1 MNQLKRRILA
11 LKGFWIGLTAGL
23 LAVSFRMCLE
33 GAEDIRGGILLKAAA
48 QGWWPA
54 IGFAVLCGGIVATV
68 VWITVRFAPEASG
81 SGIPHLKGYLAGMH
95 ALRAWRILLVKFFG
109 GVAGIGSGLALGRE
123 GPTVQLGAA
132 IAKIWGDR
140 LAPNRVERKLLIS
153 AGAGAGLAAAFNA
166 PLAGVFFILE
176 ELQHSLNQTV
186 LVTAFVASVT
196 SDIVCRII
204 MGHLPVFHVQI
215 TQFPGIGMFPFF
227 VLQGLFLGYLGL
239 AFNKSLLWTSGRV
252 RRWSMRGRLLL
263 ASGLGVGL
271 GVIGF
276 WKPEVLGLGGR
287 LTEQV
292 LSNDVGFFG
301 VVMYFFA
308 RFGLTL
314 VSYSTGAPGGI
325 FAPMLLLGALAGSF
339 FGYATQSFHSG
350 SSFDFTVWGVLGMIG
365 FFSASVRAPIT
376 GTILIL
382 EMTGA
387 YDLLLP
393 LMIVSLCAYSIPEF
407 YKDRPIY
414 DALLHRDNQQVEL
427 PSYSD

>member
-1 MNQLKRRILA
+1 MNELKRRILS

-23 LAVSFRMCLE
+23 LAVAFRLCLE
-33 GAEDIRGGILLKAAA
+33 GAEDIRGEILLKAAA
-48 QGWWPA
+48 QGWGAA
-54 IGFAVLCGGIVATV
+54 IGMMALFGGIVVCV
-68 VWITVRFAPEASG
+68 VWITVRFAPEAGG
-81 SGIPHLKGYLAGMH
+81 SGIPHLKGYLVGLH
-95 ALRAWRILLVKFFG
+95 ALRAWRILLVKFLG

-196 SDIVCRII
+196 SDIVCRLI
-204 MGHLPVFHVQI
+204 MGHLPVFHVQMSR
-215 TQFPGIGMFPFF
+215 FPGIGMFPLFI
-227 VLQGLFLGYLGL
+227 LQGLFLGYLGL
-239 AFNKSLLWTSGRV
+239 GFNKSLLWSSDRV
-252 RRWSMRGRLLL
+252 RRWSMQGRILL
-263 ASGLGVGL
+263 AGGLGVGL
-271 GVIGF
+271 AGIGF

-292 LSNDVGFFG
+292 LSNAVGYVG
-301 VVMYFFA
+301 VVVYFFA
-308 RFGLTL
+308 RFGLTM

-339 FGYATQSFHSG
+339 FGYTAQLFYPG
-350 SSFDFTVWGVLGMIG
+350 ASFDFTVWGVLGMVG

-414 DALLHRDNQQVEL
+414 DALLHRDNQQIGL
-427 PSYSD
+427 PTYSD

>member
-23 LAVSFRMCLE
+23 LAVVFRLCLE
-33 GAEDIRGGILLKAAA
+33 GAEEIRGELLLNAAS
-48 QGWWPA
+48 QGWWA
-54 IGFAVLCGGIVATV
+54 AMGMVILIAGIVVMV
-68 VWITVRFAPEASG
+68 VWVTVWFAPEAGG
-81 SGIPHLKGYLAGMH
+81 SGIPHLKGYLAGMY
-95 ALRAWRILLVKFFG
+95 ALRGWRILLVKFLG

-123 GPTVQLGAA
+123 GPTVQLAAA
-132 IAKIWGDR
+132 IAKIWGDW

-196 SDIVCRII
+196 SDIVCRLI
-204 MGHLPVFHVQI
+204 MGHLPVFHVQM
-215 TQFPGIGMFPFF
+215 TRFPNIGMFPFF
-227 VLQGLFLGYLGL
+227 ILQGLFLGYLGL
-239 AFNKSLLWTSGRV
+239 AFNKSLMWSSDRV
-252 RRWSMRGRLLL
+252 RRWSMRGKIWL
-263 ASGLGVGL
+263 ACGLGAGL
-271 GVIGF
+271 GIIGF

-292 LSNDVGFFG
+292 LSNAVSYVS

-308 RFGLTL
+308 RFGLTM

-339 FGYATQSFHSG
+339 YGYTTQLFYPG
-350 SSFDFTVWGVLGMIG
+350 MSFDFTVWGVLGMVG

-414 DALLHRDNQQVEL
+414 EALLHRDIQKVEL
-427 PSYSD
+427 PTYSD